1 MRRHSQYFAGCA
13 GAAFALACFVMA
25 LEISA
30 ITAAPSAEQVG
41 VSFNRTLKG
50 DRLLPAP
57 EKSRNAV
64 NGPSE
69 IKAPP
74 SPASQTELL
83 LGCEPVVS
91 AIGRSPL
98 SRVAGRC
105 VS

>member
-1 MRRHSQYFAGCA
+1 MRRHSQYFVGCA

-30 ITAAPSAEQVG
+30 ITPAPSAEHVG
-41 VSFNRTLKG
+41 ITFNRALKG
-50 DRLLPAP
+50 DRLPLVGQ
-57 EKSRNAV
+57 SRNAV

-74 SPASQTELL
+74 PASQSELL
-83 LGCEPVVS
+83 IGCEPMIS
-91 AIGRSPL
+91 TIGRSPL
-98 SRVAGRC
+98 ARVAGRC

>member
-1 MRRHSQYFAGCA
+1 MRRHSQYFVGCA
-13 GAAFALACFVMA
+13 GAAFALACFVLA

-30 ITAAPSAEQVG
+30 ITPAPSAEQVG
-41 VSFNRTLKG
+41 IAFNRALKG
-50 DRLLPAP
+50 DRLPLVPAP
-57 EKSRNAV
+57 SRNAV

-74 SPASQTELL
+74 AAAQPELL
-83 LGCEPVVS
+83 IGCEPMIS

-98 SRVAGRC
+98 ARVAGRC

>member
-1 MRRHSQYFAGCA
+1 MRRHSQYFVGCA
-13 GAAFALACFVMA
+13 GAAFALAAFVMA

-41 VSFNRTLKG
+41 ISFNRTLKG
-50 DRLLPAP
+50 DRLPLVP
-57 EKSRNAV
+57 ETSRKAV
-64 NGPSE
+64 NGPTE

-74 SPASQTELL
+74 AASQSELL
-83 LGCEPVVS
+83 IGCEPMIS

-98 SRVAGRC
+98 ARVAGRC